1 MQTLVNW
8 GGDILDAQPSTE
20 KKTKQNETF
29 FAWRNTVC
37 RLKIYPVGPIIW
49 KPEKKK
55 QKEKIQET
63 NLESSTLTKCP
74 NISFRS

>member
-1 MQTLVNW
+1 MHSRQ
-8 GGDILDAQPSTE
+8 QK

-29 FAWRNTVC
+29 FCMKEYCLQTKNIPGRPYN
-37 RLKIYPVGPIIW
+37 LKTR
-49 KPEKKK
+49 KKK
-55 QKEKIQET
+55 RKEKIQET